1 MISVEVLEFCEKNA
15 ISMDNFLK
23 DNVCMYDYVPESGKK
38 RLLKHKDIERW
49 YNVIPVSL
57 LFAFRFSDL
66 VLSKKLLI
74 VEDSLGRYQVYINP
88 CIIEESYEL
97 ESLRAQLEQINSNF
111 QDYNDVLR
119 SVEVKRQLLEKINEI
134 EENLKLIKHFNGEGS
149 IERTNMMV
157 RLLSSDLRLTR
168 TKNNIDNS

>member
-15 ISMDNFLK
+15 ISIENFLK
-23 DNVCMYDYVPESGKK
+23 DNLSFYDYVPESNKK
-38 RLLKHKDIERW
+38 SLLKHDDIERW

-88 CIIEESYEL
+88 CIIEEAYEL
-97 ESLRAQLEQINSNF
+97 EGLKKQLEQIDSNF
-111 QDYNDVLR
+111 QDYSNVLH

-168 TKNNIDNS
+168 TKNNIDNT